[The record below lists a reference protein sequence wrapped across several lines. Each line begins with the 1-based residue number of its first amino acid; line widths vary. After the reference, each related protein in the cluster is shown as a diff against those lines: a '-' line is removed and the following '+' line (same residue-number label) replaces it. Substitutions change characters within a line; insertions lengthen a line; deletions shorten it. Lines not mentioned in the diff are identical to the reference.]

1 MSSTWFQRWNELL
14 DDGSSQVVRRLYQ
27 GRNLLRAGRVT
38 GVQIGR
44 GVVTASV
51 QGFSA
56 TPMVVEITLPPLDDD
71 QWEIVVAALAS
82 QVRHRARLLA
92 GQVPDGLEAQ
102 LQAHGITL
110 FPRRDELDVTCR
122 CGDAVTPC
130 MHAAGAWLAA
140 GDEIDADP
148 FLLLRARGRG
158 RERLLAESAAARS
171 GGTDAAAAPGRP
183 VESLQGEDWIH
194 THVDLEELI
203 QAAPEPPRT
212 VAGPL
217 RLLGD
222 PPGWAGGVSAGDL
235 FAPLVERGAAHAQS
249 LLDNPSTP
257 EDETEV
263 TAGARSNDT

>member
-1 MSSTWFQRWNELL
+1 MTSAWAQRWNDLL
-14 DDGSSQVVRRLYQ
+14 DDGNAQVVRRLYQ

-38 GVQIGR
+38 GVQLNR
-44 GVVTASV
+44 GVVSASV

-56 TPMVVEITLPPLDDD
+56 TPMVVEITLPVLDDA
-71 QWEIVVAALAS
+71 QWEVVVDALAS

-102 LQAHGITL
+102 LRARGISL
-110 FPRRDELDVTCR
+110 FPTRDELDVTCR
-122 CGDAVTPC
+122 CGDTVLPC
-130 MHAAGAWLAA
+130 MHAAGAWVAA
-140 GDEIDADP
+140 GAEIDADP
-148 FLLLRARGRG
+148 FLLLRTRGRG

-171 GGTDAAAAPGRP
+171 GGTDAAMTRGRP
-183 VESLQGEDWIH
+183 VDSLRGEDWIH

-235 FAPLVERGAAHAQS
+235 FAPLVERGATFAQA
-249 LLDNPSTP
+249 LLDNPTTP
-257 EDETEV
+257 EKDAE
-263 TAGARSNDT
+263 AAADGPHGDA

>member
-1 MSSTWFQRWNELL
+1 MTNAWAQRWNDLL
-14 DDGSSQVVRRLYQ
+14 DDGNSQVVRRLYQ
-27 GRNLLRAGRVT
+27 GRNLVRAGRVT
-38 GVQIGR
+38 GVQVGR
-44 GVVTASV
+44 GVITASV

-56 TPMVVEITLPPLDDD
+56 TPMVVEITLPVLDDA
-71 QWEIVVAALAS
+71 QWETVVEALAS

-102 LQAHGITL
+102 LQAHGLTL

-122 CGDAVTPC
+122 CGDEVVPC

-158 RERLLAESAAARS
+158 RERLLAESAAART
-171 GGTDAAAAPGRP
+171 GGSDTTTPPGRP
-183 VESLQGEDWIH
+183 VETLKGEDWIH
-194 THVDLEELI
+194 VGVDLEELL

-235 FAPLVERGAAHAQS
+235 FAPLVERGAVFAQG
-249 LLDNPSTP
+249 LLDDPSTAAQD
-257 EDETEV
+257 DEVSAE
-263 TAGARSNDT
+263 

>member
-1 MSSTWFQRWNELL
+1 MTNVWAQRWKDLL
-14 DDGSSQVVRRLYQ
+14 DDGNGQVVRRLYQ
-27 GRNLLRAGRVT
+27 GRNLVRASRVT

-56 TPMVVEITLPPLDDD
+56 TPMVVEITLPVLDDSE
-71 QWEIVVAALAS
+71 WETVVNALAS

-102 LQAHGITL
+102 LQAHGLTL

-122 CGDAVTPC
+122 CGDEVVPC

-158 RERLLAESAAARS
+158 RERLLAESAAAR
-171 GGTDAAAAPGRP
+171 GGGPDAATAPGRP
-183 VESLQGEDWIH
+183 VETLKGEDWIH
-194 THVDLEELI
+194 VGVDLEELL

-235 FAPLVERGAAHAQS
+235 FAPLVERGAAFAQA
-249 LLDNPSTP
+249 LLDDPSGGAQ
-257 EDETEV
+257 EDEES
-263 TAGARSNDT
+263 AE

>member
-1 MSSTWFQRWNELL
+1 MTNAWAQRWNDLL
-14 DDGSSQVVRRLYQ
+14 DDGNGQVVRRLYQ

-56 TPMVVEITLPPLDDD
+56 TPMVVEITLPVLDDR
-71 QWEIVVAALAS
+71 QWEVVIDALAS

-102 LQAHGITL
+102 LQAHGLTL
-110 FPRRDELDVTCR
+110 FPRRDQLDVTCR
-122 CGDAVTPC
+122 CGDDVVPC

-140 GDEIDADP
+140 GDDIDDDP
-148 FLLLRARGRG
+148 FLLLRALGRG
-158 RERLLAESAAARS
+158 RERLLAESAAVRS
-171 GGTDAAAAPGRP
+171 GGADPAAPLRRS
-183 VESLQGEDWIH
+183 VDSLQGEDWIH
-194 THVDLEELI
+194 THVDLEELV
-203 QAAPEPPRT
+203 QAVPEPPRT

-235 FAPLVERGAAHAQS
+235 FAPLVQRGAIFAQA
-249 LLDNPSTP
+249 LLDGEPPPDAGPP
-257 EDETEV
+257 E
-263 TAGARSNDT
+263 

>member
-1 MSSTWFQRWNELL
+1 MTNAWAQRWNDLL
-14 DDGSSQVVRRLYQ
+14 DDGNAQVVRRLYQ
-27 GRNLLRAGRVT
+27 GRNLLRAGRVS
-38 GVQIGR
+38 GVQINR

-56 TPMVVEITLPPLDDD
+56 TPLAVEITLPVLDDE
-71 QWEIVVAALAS
+71 QWATVVEALAS

-102 LQAHGITL
+102 LQAHGLTL
-110 FPRRDELDVTCR
+110 FPSREGLDVTCR
-122 CGDAVTPC
+122 CSDAVVPC

-140 GDEIDADP
+140 GDEIDTDP

-171 GGTDAAAAPGRP
+171 GGADAAAVPSRA
-183 VESLQGEDWIH
+183 VESLRGEDWIH

-203 QAAPEPPRT
+203 QAIPEPPRT

-222 PPGWAGGVSAGDL
+222 PPGWTGGVSAGDL
-235 FAPLVERGAAHAQS
+235 FAPLVQRGATFAQS
-249 LLDNPSTP
+249 LLDNPPPS
-257 EDETEV
+257 ETESDRP
-263 TAGARSNDT
+263 GD

>member
-1 MSSTWFQRWNELL
+1 MNVWAQRWNDLL
-14 DDGSSQVVRRLYQ
+14 DDGNGQVLRRLYQ
-27 GRNLLRAGRVT
+27 GRNLLRAGRVS

-44 GVVTASV
+44 GVLTASV
-51 QGFSA
+51 QGSSA
-56 TPMVVEITLPPLDDD
+56 TPMVVEITLPALDDD
-71 QWEIVVAALAS
+71 QWETVVAALAS

-102 LQAHGITL
+102 LQAEGLTL

-122 CGDAVTPC
+122 CGDEVIPC

-158 RERLLAESAAARS
+158 RERLLADSAAARS
-171 GGTDAAAAPGRP
+171 GGSDAAAPAGRP
-183 VESLQGEDWIH
+183 VATLKGEDWIH
-194 THVDLEELI
+194 VGVDLEELL

-235 FAPLVERGAAHAQS
+235 FAPLVERGATHAQA
-249 LLDNPSTP
+249 LLDNPQKVNGS
-257 EDETEV
+257 DDDAGETEEHD
-263 TAGARSNDT
+263 A

>member
-1 MSSTWFQRWNELL
+1 MTSAWAQRWNDLL
-14 DDGSSQVVRRLYQ
+14 DDGNSQVVRRLYQ
-27 GRNLLRAGRVT
+27 GRNLLRAGRIS

-44 GVVTASV
+44 GTVTASV

-56 TPMVVEITLPPLDDD
+56 TPLAVEIMLPVLDDD
-71 QWEIVVAALAS
+71 QWGIVVDALAS

-102 LQAHGITL
+102 LQAHGLTL
-110 FPRRDELDVTCR
+110 FPRREELDVTCR
-122 CGDAVTPC
+122 CPDEVLPC
-130 MHAAGAWLAA
+130 MHAAGVWLAA
-140 GDEIDADP
+140 GDEIDDDP

-171 GGTDAAAAPGRP
+171 GGTDTAAPPGRP
-183 VESLQGEDWIH
+183 VESLRGEDWIH
-194 THVDLEELI
+194 SNVDFDEVI
-203 QAAPEPPRT
+203 QASLEPPRT

-235 FAPLVERGAAHAQS
+235 FAPLVERGAAFAQA
-249 LLDNPSTP
+249 LLDSEPAPGEPTP
-257 EDETEV
+257 D
-263 TAGARSNDT
+263 GD